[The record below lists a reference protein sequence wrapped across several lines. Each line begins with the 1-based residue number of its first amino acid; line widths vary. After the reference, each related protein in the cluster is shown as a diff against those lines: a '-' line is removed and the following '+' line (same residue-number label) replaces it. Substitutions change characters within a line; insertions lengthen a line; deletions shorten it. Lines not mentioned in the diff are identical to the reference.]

1 MQLPIFKVYHGH
13 AIFAA
18 FRANPMIG
26 TSPSTAP
33 ARLPSRPG
41 WPAHRRRIDDPIAWI
56 VDGGI
61 DRRRGSSNRSDAA
74 CAEI

>member
-1 MQLPIFKVYHGH
+1 
-13 AIFAA
+13 
-18 FRANPMIG
+18 MIG

-56 VDGGI
+56 ADGGI